1 MDQLL
6 SLVLAFSTLMVNIN
20 SFFFFLTQ
28 NAWLQILLSESSL
41 GLLQIEMFNF
51 LGCFVG

>member
-20 SFFFFLTQ
+20 SFFFLTQ